1 MYWEENIELAPRE
14 RIREIQDRKLR
25 ETVARVYQN
34 VPMYR
39 ARFDE
44 AGIKP
49 SDIRGVPDLAKI
61 PFTVKD
67 DLRNNYPFGMFAV
80 PLKQVVRVHASSGT
94 TGKPTVVGYTEADLD
109 MWAESMARLITAC
122 GVTEDDVAQ
131 VAFGYGLFTGAFGLH
146 YALEKIGCTVVPVSS
161 GNTERQLM
169 LMKDFGTTV
178 LVSTPSY
185 ALYMSDY
192 MEKLGIDPGR
202 DLKLRVGLFG
212 GEGSSEAMRAQIE
225 QRLGILATENY
236 GLSEIIGPGVSGEC
250 YCKCGMHINEDHF
263 IAEIINP
270 NTGEVLPE
278 GEEGELVLSAVSKQA
293 LPILRYR
300 TKDITRLITEKCACG
315 RTSIRMEKIKG
326 RTDDMLVIRGV
337 NVFPS
342 QIETVLLSVSEIGP
356 HYEIIVTREG
366 WLDKLEV
373 LVEVADPSLL
383 ESFSRLEALENTIK
397 ARLRTMLLLDAN
409 VKLVGPDTLKRF
421 EGKAKRVTDLR
432 KL

>member
-263 IAEIINP
+263 IAEIINR

>member
-342 QIETVLLSVSEIGP
+342 QIETVLLSVAEIGP